1 MGRETTAPV
10 APGIRRLVASA
21 WSVLLIAVIVLS
33 LLPAPGLPTGHGVDK
48 ALHLVGYFFLAVLP
62 FAGFSRPRLA
72 LGLSL
77 LMLPLGIGLEFVQ
90 DMIPGRVKEGLD
102 MVANG
107 AGVFLGLCLG
117 RPARR
122 LAAWIGTHR
131 ALHHP
136 LRWGD

>member
-10 APGIRRLVASA
+10 VPSIRRLVALA

-33 LLPAPGLPTGHGVDK
+33 LLPAPGLPSGRGVDK

-62 FAGFSRPRLA
+62 FTAFARRRLA
-72 LGLSL
+72 LGLCL

-102 MVANG
+102 MVANS

-122 LAAWIGTHR
+122 LAAWIGSH
-131 ALHHP
+131 
-136 LRWGD
+136 

>member
-1 MGRETTAPV
+1 MDRETPAPV
-10 APGIRRLVASA
+10 VRRLVASA

-33 LLPAPGLPTGHGVDK
+33 LLPAPGLPTGHGIDK

-62 FAGFSRPRLA
+62 FAGFGRWRLA

-90 DMIPGRVKEGLD
+90 DMIPGRVREVMD
-102 MVANG
+102 MAANG
-107 AGVFLGLCLG
+107 AGVFLGLCLA

-122 LAAWIGTHR
+122 LAVRIGTH
-131 ALHHP
+131 HP
-136 LRWGD
+136 PHPGD

>member
-1 MGRETTAPV
+1 MCHPPMKVSTN
-10 APGIRRLVASA
+10 IQRLVATA
-21 WSVLLIAVIVLS
+21 WSVLLIAVVVLS
-33 LLPAPGLPTGHGVDK
+33 LLPAPGLPSVRGIDK
-48 ALHLVGYFFLAVLP
+48 AFHLVGYFFLAVLP
-62 FAGFSRPRLA
+62 FAGFGRPRLA

-77 LMLPLGIGLEFVQ
+77 LMLPLGVGLEFAQ

-122 LAAWIGTHR
+122 LAAWIGSH
-131 ALHHP
+131 
-136 LRWGD
+136 

>member
-1 MGRETTAPV
+1 MKVSTSV
-10 APGIRRLVASA
+10 RRLAASA

-33 LLPAPGLPTGHGVDK
+33 LHPAPGLPTGHGIDK

-62 FAGFSRPRLA
+62 FAGFGHWRTS

-122 LAAWIGTHR
+122 LSAWIGS
-131 ALHHP
+131 HHP
-136 LRWGD
+136 PRSGD

>member
-1 MGRETTAPV
+1 MDRETPAPV
-10 APGIRRLVASA
+10 VRRLVASA

-33 LLPAPGLPTGHGVDK
+33 LHPAPGLPTGHGIDK

-62 FAGFSRPRLA
+62 FAAFGRPRLA

-90 DMIPGRVKEGLD
+90 DMIPGRVREVMD
-102 MVANG
+102 MAANG

-122 LAAWIGTHR
+122 LAVRIGTHET
-131 ALHHP
+131 LHHP
-136 LRWGD
+136 PHPGD

>member
-1 MGRETTAPV
+1 MDRQTTAPV
-10 APGIRRLVASA
+10 IRRLVASA

-33 LLPAPGLPTGHGVDK
+33 LHPAPGLPTGHGVDK

-62 FAGFSRPRLA
+62 FAGFGRPRLA

-77 LMLPLGIGLEFVQ
+77 MMLPLGIGLEFAQ
-90 DMIPGRVKEGLD
+90 DMIPGRVKESWD

-122 LAAWIGTHR
+122 LAVRIGGH
-131 ALHHP
+131 
-136 LRWGD
+136 

>member
-1 MGRETTAPV
+1 MERETPAPV
-10 APGIRRLVASA
+10 VRRLAASA

-33 LLPAPGLPTGHGVDK
+33 LHPAPGLPTGHGIDK

-62 FAGFSRPRLA
+62 FAGFARPRLA

-77 LMLPLGIGLEFVQ
+77 MMLPLGIGLEFVQ

-131 ALHHP
+131 TLHHP
-136 LRWGD
+136 PHSGD

>member
-1 MGRETTAPV
+1 MKVSTNV
-10 APGIRRLVASA
+10 QRLAASA

-33 LLPAPGLPTGHGVDK
+33 LHPAPGLPTGHGIDK

-62 FAGFSRPRLA
+62 FAAIGRPPLA

-90 DMIPGRVKEGLD
+90 DLIPGRVREVMD
-102 MVANG
+102 MAANV

-117 RPARR
+117 RRARR

-131 ALHHP
+131 TLHHP
-136 LRWGD
+136 PHPGD

>member
-1 MGRETTAPV
+1 MCHPSMKVSTN
-10 APGIRRLVASA
+10 IRRLVASA

-33 LLPAPGLPTGHGVDK
+33 LLPAPGLPSVRGIDK
-48 ALHLVGYFFLAVLP
+48 ALPLLGYFLLAVLP

>member
-1 MGRETTAPV
+1 MCHPSMKVSTSV
-10 APGIRRLVASA
+10 RRLVASA

-33 LLPAPGLPTGHGVDK
+33 LLPAPGLPSVRGIDK
-48 ALHLVGYFFLAVLP
+48 AMHLLGYFLLAVLP
-62 FAGFSRPRLA
+62 FAGFARPRLA

-136 LRWGD
+136 PRWGD